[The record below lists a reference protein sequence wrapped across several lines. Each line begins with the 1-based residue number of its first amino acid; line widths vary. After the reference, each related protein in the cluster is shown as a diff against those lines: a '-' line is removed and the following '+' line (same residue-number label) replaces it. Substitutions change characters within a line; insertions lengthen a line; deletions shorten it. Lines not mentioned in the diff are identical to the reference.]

1 MSINALEVVS
11 LDLARLQCSIDTD
24 DLDPLLQHYIE
35 TALDYCLNR
44 IDDPKFDTVEKL
56 PKQVKQAMLLLIGE
70 WVKNREASDS
80 ASQEIPFGVENLIMQ
95 CRNWYGAELPE
106 A

>member
-1 MSINALEVVS
+1 MAINALEVVS
-11 LDLARLQCSIDTD
+11 LELARLQCSIDTD
-24 DLDPLLQHYIE
+24 DLDLLLQHYIE

-44 IDDPKFDTVEKL
+44 IDDPKFDAVEKL
-56 PKQVKQAMLLLIGE
+56 PKQVKQAMLLLIAE
-70 WVKNREASDS
+70 WVKNREASDI